1 MNTQQKTE
9 IAYLRSQGYGYSK
22 IAQALGLSKNTV
34 KSYCM
39 QNNPADAKSTAALDG
54 VTTDRFFTPEQ
65 FQRDVDY
72 YRAQSIA
79 KSMLTSGLISL
90 LQFDKLTALNRK
102 SFSPFLVEIMPKSVD
117 ITADQR

>member
-34 KSYCM
+34 KSCCM
-39 QNNPADAKSTAALDG
+39 QNNSADAKAAAALDG

-90 LQFDKLTALNRK
+90 SQFDKLTALNRK